1 MIEEEKF
8 EKEVEDLTA
17 MLRSFR
23 LIQDKGSSKRFERE
37 LRIHFQQL
45 LRTIKKD

>member
-1 MIEEEKF
+1 MTEEEF

-23 LIQDKGSSKRFERE
+23 LIEDKGRRKFLKREIR
-37 LRIHFQQL
+37 LLLINL
-45 LRTIKKD
+45 LRD